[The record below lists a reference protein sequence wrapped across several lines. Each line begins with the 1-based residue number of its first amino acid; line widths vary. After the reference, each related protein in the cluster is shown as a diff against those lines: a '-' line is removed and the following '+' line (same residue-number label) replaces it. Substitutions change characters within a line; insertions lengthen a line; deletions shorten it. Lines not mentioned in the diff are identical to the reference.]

1 VFSSES
7 YPQLY
12 RTWSPYEVTDNLST
26 DGELCLVAE
35 EVRKLPPKRGRRPK
49 EYKEHAKKVVGF
61 ILGSV
66 TEKKKKQEGCAYLA
80 WVAVN
85 EEYQR
90 YVWRG
95 KREGR
100 REEVKKRWD
109 GRKVSQCFFPVSL
122 MTHPSL
128 LLALSLSLPSLR
140 QGIGTELVGTIEAL
154 FKKEGMAT
162 IVADTPESNVPAR
175 RFLEKLGFANPISV
189 SL

>member
-1 VFSSES
+1 MLSLLVVRPPCCIHFVFIGMLPHSIPPSLPPSLPSSRDVASVFHIGETVFSSES

-49 EYKEHAKKVVGF
+49 EYKEHAKRVVGF

-90 YVWRG
+90 
-95 KREGR
+95 
-100 REEVKKRWD
+100 
-109 GRKVSQCFFPVSL
+109 
-122 MTHPSL
+122 
-128 LLALSLSLPSLR
+128 
-140 QGIGTELVGTIEAL
+140 
-154 FKKEGMAT
+154 
-162 IVADTPESNVPAR
+162 
-175 RFLEKLGFANPISV
+175 
-189 SL
+189 